1 MIQALLAALLRLR
14 TLLAA
19 VGLAA
24 LAALVWVVG
33 PMVTVF
39 GATPLGPAGTRAA
52 VVAVLVLGTLL
63 VAVVRI
69 LLAYRANRRMIRSL
83 LDTEQLSAFGETA
96 TNDELERIRER
107 FKAALRALEE
117 ASVGARGG
125 KDFVQQFPW
134 YVIIGPPGA
143 GKTTILRNSGLNF
156 PLTDQLGPDPVAGV
170 GGTRHC
176 DWWFTD
182 EAVLIDTAGRYT
194 TQDSNS
200 EVDRAAWRGFLDLVR
215 SHRRRRPIN
224 GVILAISLADV
235 LTRSAEARRAHVEAI
250 KRRLQELMRSFG
262 MRLPVYVAV
271 TKCDLVAGFSDFF
284 EDLDDGGR
292 AQIWGMTFP
301 PDEAQN
307 PFTRHFAGRFAELA
321 AVLEARVM
329 TRLAEERSVARRA
342 RIYMFPREF
351 RTLREPFEAFF
362 GEIFK
367 SSRFETQPVLR
378 GLYLTSGTQEGT
390 PLDRIV
396 GAMSRTFGI
405 SSGLPVPQHGKGKAY
420 FIRRVLTDVVF
431 EEQDLVGAN
440 RELERRLAIVQTG
453 GTVAALAAGI
463 LVAFVWLG
471 AYARSEADIADATN
485 DASVLAASLQGL
497 PERPQLAAV
506 LPVLD
511 QAERLRTDAAGAGL
525 WSLVSGGGLA
535 VAPVLGSHAERAYE
549 RVLVTTLLPSLKTW
563 LEGRIASVARTAATP
578 DQLSLLRELLQTYLM
593 LGTPARLDKEWM
605 RRDLKDEV
613 RVALPLDASK
623 QADLD
628 RHLDDLVALLPQP
641 VALDNVLVEVARSRL
656 RQVPQSD
663 KVYARLLREGLQNRA
678 LAPVDLGGLIGQTA
692 LQTVPDAN
700 GNRSLVVQGIFTRS
714 GFYDFFIPR
723 LGTIVREEIGADW
736 VTGDGGP
743 GDDVVEA
750 LARSVAASYVADYV
764 QTWQAALARIGIG
777 RFGDLQRAM
786 IVIQALAGPQSPIER
801 VIDAVRDNTDLP
813 PPGQES
819 VLADA
824 APAAPAPAASLQS
837 AALSAAKSAAGSAAT
852 AAASFGD
859 MPWPGVTIAEP
870 FLPLIRMVTAGQGNQ
885 PPPIG
890 QIRDQLGALYGSVA
904 AVANAPQPPD
914 AAFQLVVSRA
924 KNPAGD
930 VMGALQATSAQQP
943 EPVRA
948 WLRGVAAGTWRALL
962 DLADQKVNQAWR
974 TDVLP
979 VCERGLFQR
988 FPIYDGAD
996 EVALDDFK
1004 EIFKANGFI
1013 DGFYRIYLSPLVAER
1028 GSGYVPMAIDG
1039 DRLAI
1044 SEAAL
1049 AQFRRARQI
1058 RDAFFTA
1065 REGSLYVPFN
1075 LRPTFLSSSL
1085 LRATLNYD
1093 GKEIVYRHEAPRD
1106 TALAWPSDSGSSRVS
1121 VTLAAVDGKNSTVTQ
1136 SGPWAL
1142 FRLIAASGA
1151 SGSRGNAGF
1160 SFSIADADKGS
1171 VTYELRAASVNNP
1184 FNLGLLRAFRC
1195 PEEL

>member
-14 TLLAA
+14 TLFAA
-19 VGLAA
+19 VGLAS

-39 GATPLGPAGTRAA
+39 GVTPLGPVGTR
-52 VVAVLVLGTLL
+52 VAVIAVIVLGTIL
-63 VAVVRI
+63 VAAVRI
-69 LLAYRANRRMIRSL
+69 LVAYQANRRMIRSL

-96 TNDELERIRER
+96 TSDELDRIRER
-107 FKAALRALEE
+107 FEAALRTLEE
-117 ASVGARGG
+117 ASVGARSG

-200 EVDRAAWRGFLDLVR
+200 EVDRAAWRGFLDLIR

-235 LTRSAEARRAHVEAI
+235 LTRSGEARRVHVEAI

-262 MRLPVYVAV
+262 MRLPVYIVV

-284 EDLDDGGR
+284 EDLDDNGR
-292 AQIWGMTFP
+292 AQIWGVTFP

-307 PFTRHFAGRFAELA
+307 PFARHFGARFAELA
-321 AVLEARVM
+321 GILEARVM

-405 SSGLPVPQHGKGKAY
+405 SSGLPAPQHGKGKAY

-431 EEQDLVGAN
+431 EEQDLVGTN

-453 GTVAALAAGI
+453 GYVAAAAAA
-463 LVAFVWLG
+463 LVVGTVWLG
-471 AYARSEADIADATN
+471 AYARGEADIADASN
-485 DASVLAASLQGL
+485 DATVLTATLQAL
-497 PERPQLAAV
+497 PDQPQLAAV
-506 LPVLD
+506 LPALD
-511 QAERLRTDAAGAGL
+511 QAERLRLGATGEGL

-535 VAPVLGSHAERAYE
+535 VAPALGGHAERAYQ
-549 RVLVTTLLPSLKTW
+549 RVLLTTLLPSLQVW
-563 LEGRIASVARTAATP
+563 LEGRLTSVARTASTP
-578 DQLSLLRELLQTYLM
+578 DQLALLRELLQTYLM

-613 RVALPLDASK
+613 RVALPLDATK
-623 QADLD
+623 QATLD
-628 RHLDDLVALLPQP
+628 GHLDDLVALLPQP
-641 VALDNVLVEVARSRL
+641 VTLDNALVEIARSRL

-678 LAPVDLGGLIGQTA
+678 LAPVDLGGLIGVSA
-692 LQTVPDAN
+692 LQTVADAT

-750 LARSVAASYVADYV
+750 LARSVADSYVADYT
-764 QTWQAALARIGIG
+764 QTWQSALSRITVGK
-777 RFGDLQRAM
+777 FGDLQRAM
-786 IVIQALAGPQSPIER
+786 IVIQALAGPQSPIEK

-813 PPGQES
+813 PPGQDS
-819 VLADA
+819 VLASSTPSA
-824 APAAPAPAASLQS
+824 APAAGVQS
-837 AALSAAKSAAGSAAT
+837 AALNAAKSAVASTAT
-852 AAASFGD
+852 AATFGD
-859 MPWPGVTIAEP
+859 MPWPGVTIAQP
-870 FLPLIRMVTAGQGNQ
+870 FLPLIGMVTPGQGNQ
-885 PPPIG
+885 LPPINH
-890 QIRDQLGALYGSVA
+890 IRDQLGALYGAVSG
-904 AVANAPQPPD
+904 VANAPQPPD
-914 AAFQLVVSRA
+914 AAFQIVVSRA
-924 KNPAGD
+924 KNPTGD

-962 DLADQKVNQAWR
+962 ELADVKVNQAWR
-974 TDVLP
+974 ADVLP
-979 VCERGLFQR
+979 VCERALFQR
-988 FPIYDGAD
+988 FPFYDADD

-1004 EIFKANGFI
+1004 EIFKSNGYV
-1013 DGFYRIYLSPLVAER
+1013 DGFYRTYLAPLVAER
-1028 GSGYVPMAIDG
+1028 GGGYQPMAIDG
-1039 DRLAI
+1039 DRLDI
-1044 SEAAL
+1044 SAEAL

-1065 REGSLYVPFN
+1065 REGSLYVPFR
-1075 LRPTFLSSSL
+1075 LRPTFLSSNL
-1085 LRATLNYD
+1085 LRATLSYD
-1093 GKEIVYRHEAPRD
+1093 GKEVVYRHEAPRD
-1106 TALAWPSDSGSSRVS
+1106 TSLSWPSEGGSTRIA
-1121 VTLAAVDGKNSTVTQ
+1121 VTLAAVDGKDTSVSQ

-1160 SFSIADADKGS
+1160 SFTIVGADKGS
-1171 VTYELRAASVNNP
+1171 VTYELQAASVNNP
-1184 FNLGLLRAFRC
+1184 FNLGQLRAFRC